1 MESKAGG
8 NSGRILTRD
17 PRPRPSRRSRRLDG
31 GGQHLASQEGRAPLI
46 TNQLVGHVDNPSY
59 LLTAVD
65 IHLSLG
71 TPENAWGDYGSLPG
85 GFGKVEDAYL
95 AVAGAG
101 EGPSLC
107 HDRPHLVAVCKR
119 DRRADVTQG
128 VAGLV
133 TPGGRA
139 SWTTGELAA
148 WAWMPATHSIIS
160 NPTRPS
166 TPETSRES
174 HSSYGKAI
182 LIAYESGW
190 TIA

>member
-46 TNQLVGHVDNPSY
+46 TN
-59 LLTAVD
+59 
-65 IHLSLG
+65 HLSLG
-71 TPENAWGDYGSLPG
+71 TPANAWGDYGSLPG

-182 LIAYESGW
+182 LIALRVGLDDRVIS
-190 TIA
+190 